1 MDFLTDVGRETGA
14 VLAYSLVGIA
24 LMILG
29 FLLVNLLTPGDL
41 RRLIWNE
48 RNRNAALLLSS
59 NLLAVGLVAAA
70 AIWTSDGTRVWNGV
84 AATFIYGVVSLAV
97 MGVAFLLLDAL
108 TPGRLG
114 ALVTAG
120 ESHPAV
126 YVVSSMHLA
135 VALIIVASL
144 S

>member
-1 MDFLTDVGRETGA
+1 MDLVTDIARETGA
-14 VLAYSLVGIA
+14 VLAYSLVGIV
-24 LMILG
+24 LMLLG

-41 RRLIWNE
+41 RRLIWSE

-59 NLLAVGLVAAA
+59 NLLAVGLVTAA
-70 AIWTSDGTRVWNGV
+70 AIWTSDGTRLWEGV
-84 AATFIYGVVSLAV
+84 AAAFVYGVVSLAV
-97 MGVAFLLLDAL
+97 MGIAFLLLDAL

-114 ALVTAG
+114 ALVTAD
-120 ESHPAV
+120 EAHPAV

-135 VALIIVASL
+135 VALIIVAGL